1 MAIHRVKEIKMKR
14 LIKIPLMVGIIFMI
28 LTSFCSCYRYREI
41 EYFSQKENYMNVS
54 GIVTHFIYDRYQAL
68 YLGFSEI
75 HLSNDITF
83 DGQTFVD
90 SLVTDEILHFTYST
104 FEIIGKNLEKV
115 EANGVYEKIKLGDRV
130 EFTSAPGDFGNG
142 YKLPIVAISV
152 NGESLLDFEEG
163 YENFLD
169 WLSN

>member
-1 MAIHRVKEIKMKR
+1 MKR
-14 LIKIPLMVGIIFMI
+14 LIKIPLTAVI
-28 LTSFCSCYRYREI
+28 LAIAITSFCSCYRYREI
-41 EYFSQKENYMNVS
+41 EYFSQKENYINVS
-54 GIVTHFIYDRYQAL
+54 GIVTHFKYGDRYQAL
-68 YLGFSEI
+68 YFGFSEI

-104 FEIIGKNLEKV
+104 FEIIGKNLEIV

-142 YKLPIVAISV
+142 YMLPIVAISV